1 MKAVVFANA
10 DINDYG
16 FCGEYIR
23 DAVIICCDGGMRH
36 AMKLGITPDYIV
48 GDFDSVSPEVLEYY
62 KKQDI
67 ELKQVPCR
75 KDETDME
82 LGIIHAAEIGADDI
96 TLIGGIGSRMD
107 HTLANIFMLLRIENL
122 GLKGRI
128 VNENNLITL
137 CTGKCE
143 IEGEKGDIV
152 SFIPITPM
160 VKGVTTRGLEY
171 PLDKATMYM
180 DSPLG
185 VSNVMEGKMA
195 SYTFDEGMALVI
207 KARD

>member
-1 MKAVVFANA
+1 M
-10 DINDYG
+10 
-16 FCGEYIR
+16 
-23 DAVIICCDGGMRH
+23 
-36 AMKLGITPDYIV
+36 
-48 GDFDSVSPEVLEYY
+48 
-62 KKQDI
+62 
-67 ELKQVPCR
+67 
-75 KDETDME
+75 
-82 LGIIHAAEIGADDI
+82 
-96 TLIGGIGSRMD
+96 
-107 HTLANIFMLLRIENL
+107 
-122 GLKGRI
+122 I